1 MEKVVVF
8 QLANEQYAIPVEHV
22 VSIEKMSRPTL
33 IPGMPSYML
42 GVVRIRGELVPV
54 LDTSQIL
61 YRRPYTE
68 TEKTRLIVVHTDDV
82 HVAFIVDDA
91 KEIIDI
97 PSHMMKQ
104 VNMLA
109 YQQTPYFIGI
119 ANLPDRLITVI
130 DPTILFDHLEGS
142 STIKEHIKNEKQNT

>member
-22 VSIEKMSRPTL
+22 VFIEKMSHPTL

-82 HVAFIVDDA
+82 YVAFIVDDA

>member
-22 VSIEKMSRPTL
+22 VSIEKMSRPTI

-68 TEKTRLIVVHTDDV
+68 TEKTRLIVVDTDDV

>member
-1 MEKVVVF
+1 M
-8 QLANEQYAIPVEHV
+8 
-22 VSIEKMSRPTL
+22 
-33 IPGMPSYML
+33 
-42 GVVRIRGELVPV
+42 
-54 LDTSQIL
+54 
-61 YRRPYTE
+61 
-68 TEKTRLIVVHTDDV
+68 HTDDV
-82 HVAFIVDDA
+82 YVAFIVDDA

-142 STIKEHIKNEKQNT
+142 STIKEHIKMRNRTLEREKMIMVCSF